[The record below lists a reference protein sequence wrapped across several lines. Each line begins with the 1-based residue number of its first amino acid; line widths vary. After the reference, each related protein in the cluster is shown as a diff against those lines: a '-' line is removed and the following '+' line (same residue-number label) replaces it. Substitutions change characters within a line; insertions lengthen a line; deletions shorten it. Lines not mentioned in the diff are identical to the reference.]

1 MRPSAACG
9 GEHLVVCRNLLGM
22 CALAVVAIGGN
33 SLVRDH
39 DASID
44 AARAA
49 LGEIA
54 QHLAEMV
61 RTGWAMAITHGNG
74 PQVGFGLLRS
84 EAGANEA
91 PRQPLDVLGAET
103 QGSIGY
109 LLQQALDE
117 ALAQRGI
124 VRPVAAI
131 VTQVVVDP
139 GDFAFERPTKPVGP
153 FYERA
158 DADARMREHRWVM
171 AEDAGRGW
179 RRVVPSPEP
188 VEIVE
193 TPVIRALLAQ
203 GVVVIAAGGGGI
215 PVIRRENRYEGVEAV
230 IDKDLASAVLARDL
244 RAQVMVMSTSVE
256 RVALDYGTPQE
267 RPIVALTIAEARR
280 YMADGQFPPGSMG
293 PKITAAIRFLE
304 SGGETVIIT
313 TPSALGAALAGQAG
327 TRIVARA

>member
-1 MRPSAACG
+1 
-9 GEHLVVCRNLLGM
+9 M

-109 LLQQALDE
+109 LLQQALDA

-139 GDFAFERPTKPVGP
+139 GDFAFTRPTKPVGP
-153 FYERA
+153 FYGRA

-171 AEDAGRGW
+171 SEDAGRGW
-179 RRVVPSPEP
+179 RRVVASPTP
-188 VEIVE
+188 VQIVE
-193 TPVIRALLAQ
+193 QGAIMALVNA
-203 GVVVIAAGGGGI
+203 GFVVIGVGGGGI
-215 PVIRRENRYEGVEAV
+215 PVMKDAQGNLAGVEAV
-230 IDKDLASAVLARDL
+230 IDKDLASALLAASINADL
-244 RAQVMVMSTSVE
+244 FLISTEVE
-256 RVALDYGTPQE
+256 KVALNFNKPNQRWLDRMT
-267 RPIVALTIAEARR
+267 LAEARQ
-280 YMADGQFPPGSMG
+280 YLAEGHFGKGSME
-293 PKITAAIRFLE
+293 PKIKAIAGYLE
-304 SGGETVIIT
+304 RGGKEALVTNPEHIVPALRGET
-313 TPSALGAALAGQAG
+313 G
-327 TRIVARA
+327 TRITPK